1 MKFLKQDAHKLNQ
14 KIKQLEEV
22 QAYLKYKE
30 MILKDEKLQ
39 FLLKNIQDLQKEMKT
54 SLKVGNKMKYEQC
67 QKELENY
74 RQQFNENPIIPNY
87 LHYKNEVQNLIEML
101 SKIFYFE

>member
-39 FLLKNIQDLQKEMKT
+39 FLLKNIQDLQ
-54 SLKVGNKMKYEQC
+54 N
-67 QKELENY
+67 
-74 RQQFNENPIIPNY
+74 
-87 LHYKNEVQNLIEML
+87 
-101 SKIFYFE
+101 IFKSRK

>member
-1 MKFLKQDAHKLNQ
+1 
-14 KIKQLEEV
+14 
-22 QAYLKYKE
+22 
-30 MILKDEKLQ
+30 
-39 FLLKNIQDLQKEMKT
+39 
-54 SLKVGNKMKYEQC
+54 MKYEQC